1 MRALFIEHDHA
12 SPPGPVGERFRQ
24 RGYEVVEQIVV
35 PPESFDSPNVEFTY
49 PQPQDFDV
57 IVTMGAPWGAW
68 DDDSI
73 GQWLLPEMQWLQDA
87 DSAGIPVLGICFG
100 GQLLARAHGGTVSR
114 SSRPEIGWSTVWS
127 EVPELTGQW
136 FQFHYDNWKTPA
148 GAQELARN
156 SCAPQA
162 FALRKNLALQFHP
175 EVVGTTLITWL
186 ELGGRAQVEEDGQ
199 DPEILIEHTT
209 ALDAISTQRAF
220 DLVDYFIDNFAS
232 AT

>member
-1 MRALFIEHDHA
+1 M
-12 SPPGPVGERFRQ
+12 
-24 RGYEVVEQIVV
+24 
-35 PPESFDSPNVEFTY
+35 
-49 PQPQDFDV
+49 
-57 IVTMGAPWGAW
+57 
-68 DDDSI
+68 
-73 GQWLLPEMQWLQDA
+73 
-87 DSAGIPVLGICFG
+87 
-100 GQLLARAHGGTVSR
+100 
-114 SSRPEIGWSTVWS
+114 
-127 EVPELTGQW
+127 
-136 FQFHYDNWKTPA
+136 
-148 GAQELARN
+148 ARN